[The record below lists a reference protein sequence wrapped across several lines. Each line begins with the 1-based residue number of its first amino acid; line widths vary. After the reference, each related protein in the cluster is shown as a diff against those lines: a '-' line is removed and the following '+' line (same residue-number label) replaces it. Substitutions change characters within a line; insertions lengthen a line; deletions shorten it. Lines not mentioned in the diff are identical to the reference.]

1 MKSLEALY
9 KEVMESEDLKKGFLE
24 AAKSEETLKAFL
36 KNHSCD
42 VGLEE
47 LQTFIKEKAVINV
60 SDEDIDSVA
69 GGKSGE
75 DMIVDVMSSITVI
88 GCVIGPVMSEVN
100 KSAGRDTRCVLE
112 D

>member
-69 GGKSGE
+69 GGKSDE
-75 DMIVDVMSSITVI
+75 ERERIACS
-88 GCVIGPVMSEVN
+88 
-100 KSAGRDTRCVLE
+100 VLTFGLCE
-112 D
+112 ANRAISKKYDDLDCLFE

>member
-47 LQTFIKEKAVINV
+47 LQTFLKGKAVINI
-60 SDEDIDSVA
+60 SDEDMESVA
-69 GGKSGE
+69 GGKSDE
-75 DMIVDVMSSITVI
+75 ERERIACS
-88 GCVIGPVMSEVN
+88 
-100 KSAGRDTRCVLE
+100 VLTFGLCE
-112 D
+112 ANRAISKKYDDLDCLFE

>member
-47 LQTFIKEKAVINV
+47 LQTFLKEKAVINI

-69 GGKSGE
+69 GGKSDEERERIAYSVLTFGLCE
-75 DMIVDVMSSITVI
+75 ANRAMSKKYDDLD
-88 GCVIGPVMSEVN
+88 CLFE
-100 KSAGRDTRCVLE
+100 
-112 D
+112 

>member
-47 LQTFIKEKAVINV
+47 LQTFLKEKAVINV
-60 SDEDIDSVA
+60 SDDDIDFVA
-69 GGKSGE
+69 GGKSDE
-75 DMIVDVMSSITVI
+75 EKKRIAMSFVTFGVCEASRAI
-88 GCVIGPVMSEVN
+88 SKKLN
-100 KSAGRDTRCVLE
+100 DTDCLFE
-112 D
+112 

>member
-47 LQTFIKEKAVINV
+47 LQTFLKEKAVINV
-60 SDEDIDSVA
+60 SDDDIDSVA
-69 GGKSGE
+69 GGKSDE
-75 DMIVDVMSSITVI
+75 EKERIACSVITL
-88 GCVIGPVMSEVN
+88 GLCEAERALSKKYDDLN
-100 KSAGRDTRCVLE
+100 CHFK
-112 D
+112 

>member
-47 LQTFIKEKAVINV
+47 LQTFLKEKAVINI

-69 GGKSGE
+69 GGKSDE
-75 DMIVDVMSSITVI
+75 ERERIACS
-88 GCVIGPVMSEVN
+88 
-100 KSAGRDTRCVLE
+100 VLTFGLCE
-112 D
+112 ANRAISKKYDDLDCLFE